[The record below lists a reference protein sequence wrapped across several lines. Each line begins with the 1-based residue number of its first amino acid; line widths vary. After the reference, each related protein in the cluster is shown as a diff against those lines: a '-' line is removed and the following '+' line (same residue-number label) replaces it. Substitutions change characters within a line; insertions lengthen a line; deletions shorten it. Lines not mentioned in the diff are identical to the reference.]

1 MSAFLS
7 SLWRYGLQEDQL
19 FTRVK
24 VCYLLVVNNLLDCSF
39 DCVSKQEFYNEPLN
53 ETIEMDRDFAYW
65 KMPDQVS
72 LNHIWSLREPL

>member
-1 MSAFLS
+1 MA
-7 SLWRYGLQEDQL
+7 WV
-19 FTRVK
+19 VK
-24 VCYLLVVNNLLDCSF
+24 RQKLNFKKVFFWNTLVNNLLDCSF

-72 LNHIWSLREPL
+72 LNHIWS